1 MTVHFDYS
9 WSLVSFI
16 RSSTE
21 EAGGLMAMGS
31 GNGSGRGRGTSAGRF
46 EPTRGSSGLSIRDLG
61 AALIG
66 VGLE

>member
-1 MTVHFDYS
+1 
-9 WSLVSFI
+9 
-16 RSSTE
+16 
-21 EAGGLMAMGS
+21 MAMGS
-31 GNGSGRGRGTSAGRF
+31 GNGSGRGRGTSAGGF